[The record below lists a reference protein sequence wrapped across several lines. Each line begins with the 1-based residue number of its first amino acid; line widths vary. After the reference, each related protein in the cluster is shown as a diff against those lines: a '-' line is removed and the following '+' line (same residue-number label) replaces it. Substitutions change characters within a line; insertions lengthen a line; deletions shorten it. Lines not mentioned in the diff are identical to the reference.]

1 MCFIIVPQLAMYTI
15 VTMYFVFAIKRNK
28 WSTEKV
34 SLHESPAKL
43 NIWHYLL
50 KGVEKFW
57 NFWREILRSYIGV
70 WAV

>member
-28 WSTEKV
+28 WSTKKGFITLIT
-34 SLHESPAKL
+34 SKAQHLT
-43 NIWHYLL
+43 LL

-57 NFWREILRSYIGV
+57 NFWREILRSYTGV